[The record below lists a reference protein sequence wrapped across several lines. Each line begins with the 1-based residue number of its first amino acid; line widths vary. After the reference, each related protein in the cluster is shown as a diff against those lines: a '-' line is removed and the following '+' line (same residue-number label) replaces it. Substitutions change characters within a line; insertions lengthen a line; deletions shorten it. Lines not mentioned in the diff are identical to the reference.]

1 MRKASFMMAMACVVA
16 MAASASAEITSGPQV
31 GDSVGAFTVTKVA
44 GNPADGLY
52 PVNTVIDATHF
63 TIIVASSTTATSD
76 SQVIY
81 PLVPPPLVRSGTV
94 TVSWNTWAMNAT
106 DTGAAASLEQTPLNS
121 PTVFNYFFPSYAFP
135 GPLSD
140 AGMTTPE
147 FQLTSDTT
155 VAWQMNF
162 MEGSLLNNT
171 GNTNGLSSF
180 IGGNG
185 AITLDLGPWMT
196 PAYTSNAGI
205 PDLVDALNSLLCA
218 GQLSSA
224 SKTYIVN
231 YVGNTGNFAYSA
243 PPTYTQMRDRVR
255 AVVHL
260 ILVSPDY
267 IIQK

>member
-1 MRKASFMMAMACVVA
+1 MQ
-16 MAASASAEITSGPQV
+16 I
-31 GDSVGAFTVTKVA
+31 
-44 GNPADGLY
+44 
-52 PVNTVIDATHF
+52 
-63 TIIVASSTTATSD
+63 
-76 SQVIY
+76 
-81 PLVPPPLVRSGTV
+81 
-94 TVSWNTWAMNAT
+94 
-106 DTGAAASLEQTPLNS
+106 
-121 PTVFNYFFPSYAFP
+121 
-135 GPLSD
+135 
-140 AGMTTPE
+140 PE
-147 FQLTSDTT
+147 DTT

-205 PDLVDALNSLLCA
+205 PGLVDALNSLLCA

-224 SKTYIVN
+224 SKAYIVN
-231 YVGNTGNFAYSA
+231 YVTNYQTYSTPPAYI
-243 PPTYTQMRDRVR
+243 QIRDRVR